1 MEDKKSFTL
10 SDFDKSLLIYLDIE
24 SIINND
30 TIKKNLSS
38 EFVECLIK
46 FKNLDATIFAC
57 YNFLDSPEEGILQN
71 QKFLCFFVKI
81 LKIIQD
87 EKIKSLN
94 ELLEKIKEEIDYEK
108 LSKEE
113 YILTFILIF
122 NIYLKENV
130 WGPSF
135 IFIKETEKVDY
146 EKELFKFN
154 DNYFNKLQKNEK
166 LLREE
171 EIYKKLDIFNEDIY
185 KHSNFIIFY
194 YLPLYFLCNVNKD
207 KELIYLNLI
216 DDEINK
222 KNNYLSVLIW
232 KIRLLKIWNKLIIVP
247 IDYLSKEIEKLYEKL
262 KIIEKSDLNN
272 FIIGE
277 LLVEKS
283 FNYIRYY
290 NYKKCTS
297 TIEESKQKL
306 NLDISLTGKLG
317 KKTKYQTFSNPILV
331 VDIKNEQNKIN
342 NNTNNNNNDNNNK
355 INTENNIS
363 LDSVRNDN
371 PLLEKAFLVDPEEE
385 KKYSNQI
392 ITINDQ
398 IYLCALLNYLY
409 KGLPDEDINR
419 EIILSYSEKGLK
431 TSFDWLVYS
440 KLLLHRSLAES
451 KSTKKIERSLLQIE
465 TLCNQYNDREPI
477 PYLRM
482 KKSFIIDYS
491 MIFSLKKLYA
501 ESFMSYGALR
511 TAYSIFMELYMYE
524 DAIRCLYAS
533 NNKEDAQK
541 LAKEVINKNP
551 EPGIYCLLGEL
562 DNNKDLFFKAL
573 EISNNKYP
581 RALRCLGSYYFT
593 VEKNIDKAK
602 EYYEKALAIN
612 PSFPNIWFTLGM
624 IYIGEK
630 NFNKALIAFSK
641 ILSNDDSNGD
651 VWGNLGVCFINLN
664 KFREAEKCLEEG
676 YFKSKNSWRMLDN
689 LIYVSI
695 ENKNLNKILFAL
707 NEYYIIGHGDKIKN
721 SYFLFATKFYI
732 ENYKNF
738 NEHDRE
744 YLKNRIFTIFEKYSE
759 KDGLRPEIW
768 DLYANFYQEIEMKKK
783 IEKKEVI
790 KCYQYLIE
798 LRIKEIRTIMVK
810 NINWEKDDK
819 VKDVIGNITKII
831 RINVKNIEKIYD
843 ENKDIEKDNNYIND
857 KIFYVNGIENKIIK
871 SNEDKDN
878 TNFQPNLV

>member
-1 MEDKKSFTL
+1 MEDKKIIPL
-10 SDFDKSLLIYLDIE
+10 SDFDKSLLIYLDID
-24 SIINND
+24 SIIKKD
-30 TIKKNLSS
+30 SIKSKISPG
-38 EFVECLIK
+38 FIECLIK
-46 FKNLDATIFAC
+46 FKNIDATIFSC
-57 YNFLDSPEEGILQN
+57 YDFLDSPEKGILS
-71 QKFLCFFVKI
+71 KEEFSCFFVRI
-81 LKIIQD
+81 LKLIQD

-94 ELLEKIKEEIDYEK
+94 ELIEKIKIEIDYDK

-122 NIYLKENV
+122 NIYLKENI

-146 EKELFKFN
+146 EKELYKFN
-154 DNYFNKLQKNEK
+154 ENYFNRLQKKEN

-171 EIYKKLDIFNEDIY
+171 EIYKKLVTFNEDIY

-194 YLPLYFLCNVNKD
+194 YLSLYFLYNVNKD

-222 KNNYLSVLIW
+222 NNNYFSILIW
-232 KIRLLKIWNKLIIVP
+232 KIRLLKIWNKLITVP
-247 IDYLSKEIEKLYEKL
+247 IDFLAKEIEILYEQL
-262 KIIEKSDLNN
+262 KKIEKTDLNI
-272 FIIGE
+272 FFLGE

-306 NLDISLTGKLG
+306 NLDISLTGKFG

-331 VDIKNEQNKIN
+331 VDVKNEQNNK
-342 NNTNNNNNDNNNK
+342 NNTNINSNANNNS
-355 INTENNIS
+355 ISEHNIS

-371 PLLEKAFLVDPEEE
+371 PLLEKPFLVDPEEE

-451 KSTKKIERSLLQIE
+451 KSTKKIERSLLQVE
-465 TLCNQYNDREPI
+465 TLCNQYNDRMPC
-477 PYLRM
+477 PYERM
-482 KKSFIIDYS
+482 KKSFIIDYP
-491 MIFSLKKLYA
+491 MIFTLKKLYA
-501 ESFMSYGALR
+501 ESYMSYGALK
-511 TAYSIFMELYMYE
+511 TAYSIFMELFMYE
-524 DAIRCLYAS
+524 DAIKCLYAS
-533 NNKEDAQK
+533 NNKEDAEK
-541 LAKEVINKNP
+541 LAKEISEKNP
-551 EPGIYCLLGEL
+551 EPGIFCLLGEL
-562 DNNKDLFFKAL
+562 ENNKDLFFKAL
-573 EISNNKYP
+573 EMTNNKYP
-581 RALRCLGSYYFT
+581 RALRCLGRHFFS

-624 IYIGEK
+624 IYLGEK
-630 NFNKALIAFSK
+630 NFNKALVAFSK

-651 VWGNLGVCFINLN
+651 VWGNMGVCFIHLN
-664 KFREAEKCLEEG
+664 KFKEAEKCLEEG
-676 YFKSKNSWRMLDN
+676 YYKSKNNWRMLDN
-689 LIYVSI
+689 LIYASI

-707 NEYYIIGHGDKIKN
+707 NEYYFIGHGDKIKN
-721 SYFLFATKFYI
+721 SYFLFATKFFI
-732 ENYKNF
+732 ENYTNF
-738 NEHDRE
+738 SQHDKE
-744 YLKNRIFTIFEKYSE
+744 YLKNKIYSIFEKYAES
-759 KDGLRPEIW
+759 DGLRPEIW
-768 DLYANFYQEIEMKKK
+768 DLYANFYQEIEMKK
-783 IEKKEVI
+783 IMDKKEGI
-790 KCYQYLIE
+790 KGYQYLIE
-798 LRIKEIRTIMVK
+798 LRMKEIRTIMVK
-810 NINWEKDDK
+810 NINWEKDIQ
-819 VKDVIGNITKII
+819 VKDVLGNIINII
-831 RINVKNIEKIYD
+831 RKFVENIQKLYD

-857 KIFYVNGIENKIIK
+857 KIFYINGIENQIK
-871 SNEDKDN
+871 KSIENKNN
-878 TNFQPNLV
+878 THLEPNLV